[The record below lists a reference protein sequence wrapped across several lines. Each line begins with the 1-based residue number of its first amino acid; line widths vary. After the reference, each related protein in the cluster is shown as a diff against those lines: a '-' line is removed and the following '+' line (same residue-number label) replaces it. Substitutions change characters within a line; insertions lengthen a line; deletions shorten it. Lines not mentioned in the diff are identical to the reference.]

1 MGASGS
7 WSRLHPARAA
17 AGAGTA
23 NEEAFLDALRR
34 EPAFFA
40 ARSRLKRWVRGRF
53 ALEARATVEIREQ
66 QPTLPGFPPR
76 ETIVEFLAG
85 AGVRHHFKVFKP
97 LVEVRE
103 EDLPPAWMK
112 DALAI
117 AEGYDCDCC

>member
-7 WSRLHPARAA
+7 WSRLQVARAA
-17 AGAGTA
+17 GAA
-23 NEEAFLDALRR
+23 SPASEDAFLRALRR

-40 ARSRLKRWVRGRF
+40 ARSRLKRWVRTRF
-53 ALEARATVEIREQ
+53 SLDADDAVEVRELEG
-66 QPTLPGFPPR
+66 TLPGFPPR
-76 ETIVEFLAG
+76 ETVVEFRTASG
-85 AGVRHHFKVFKP
+85 GRRHFKVFRP